1 MSNLEL
7 VGVLEGLLFLS
18 GEDGISI
25 DKIKDILGVEDEKFK
40 EILDKLNQK
49 YQEKISGLRLVKFG
63 NYYKITTK
71 EEHRSY
77 YKKLVEIEDENI
89 LSQACL
95 ETLAI
100 IAYNGPITRM
110 NVDEIRGIN
119 SSHMIRKLISR
130 NLVEDIGVA
139 SLPGRPHLYQVTKDF
154 LDYFG
159 IENTSELPV
168 IEEKQV
174 EEIETNLFESKYK
187 EMN

>member
-1 MSNLEL
+1 MSSLNLI
-7 VGVLEGLLFLS
+7 GVLEGLLFLN
-18 GEDGISI
+18 GEDGISYN
-25 DKIKDILGVEDEKFK
+25 KIK
-40 EILDKLNQK
+40 EILEIDDAKLNEIMDKLNQK
-49 YQEKISGLRLVKFG
+49 YQDETSGLRLVKFG
-63 NYYKITTK
+63 NYYKVTTK

-77 YKKLVEIEDENI
+77 YKKLVEMEDENI

-130 NLVEDIGVA
+130 NLVEDAGVA

-154 LDYFG
+154 LDHFG
-159 IENTSELPV
+159 IESTSQLPL
-168 IEEKQV
+168 IEEKQ
-174 EEIETNLFESKYK
+174 IDETEMNLFESKYK